1 MPERAFSRRDS
12 LSALLLPLAERQLL
26 VPDVAVA
33 ELIGYRTGVPTDAGQ
48 PWDLGDVAWRG
59 RHVPL
64 VSFEGACGQPLPRG
78 ERVRIAV
85 MHGIGKRLPFFAL
98 VIQGIPRTVRLDSQL
113 SYIDVPLTRLE
124 LAAVVVGSEVARVP
138 NLDALAETIAQ
149 ARLTAE

>member
-1 MPERAFSRRDS
+1 MPEPAFSRRDA
-12 LSALLLPLAERQLL
+12 LSALLLPLAERPLV

-33 ELIGYRTGVPTDAGQ
+33 ELIGYRTGVPAGGSV
-48 PWDLGDVAWRG
+48 PWDLGDIAWRG
-59 RHVPL
+59 RQVPL

-85 MHGIGKRLPFFAL
+85 MHGIGERLPYFAL

-113 SYIDVPLTRLE
+113 SYIDVPLASLE

-138 NLDALAETIAQ
+138 DLDGLAEAIMH
-149 ARLTAE
+149 ARFKAG